1 MRSLYALAFALLL
14 PCCALASQPQSQSTG
29 DDARPMPAWEQLT
42 PAQRDALIAPVR
54 ARWNDNPEQRA
65 RMYEHARRWQ
75 GMTPEQRERAHRGMK
90 RWRHMDPEQREQARA
105 LFQKMRGMSKEDR
118 EELREQW
125 HAMTP
130 GQRRQWVEQN
140 PPGKR

>member
-1 MRSLYALAFALLL
+1 MRRLPILLFALLL
-14 PCCALASQPQSQSTG
+14 PCCGLASPPSQATVG
-29 DDARPMPAWEQLT
+29 DTAPMPDWERLT

-54 ARWNDNPEQRA
+54 ARWNDNPDQRA

-75 GMTPEQRERAHRGMK
+75 GMSPEQRERAHRGMK

-118 EELREQW
+118 GELRKQW

-130 GQRRQWVEQN
+130 EQRRRWVEQN
-140 PPGKR
+140 PPGER